1 MALAVLIL
9 ILVAVT
15 WMTLLEKGLPA
26 ELATAQRG
34 GIEVVI
40 RGEGQTRVRD
50 RNQMT
55 APVSGELQAIR
66 WEVGASVSRGD
77 VLFRI
82 LPGQESAQMRETG
95 QARLQAAQAQL
106 AIREAQLLD
115 AQQIAQQAERTLE
128 RQRAL
133 AEDDILSAEE
143 WERARVS
150 AAAARQGLDAAQAAR
165 RAAAAEVRS
174 AEALSLPDDAARAA
188 GGIVVRSDLDGTIL
202 QLSDRS
208 GRMVAIGQPIMTIGR
223 LEQMDIVVDVLSE
236 DALRIRP
243 GQDVHLGGWGG
254 DEAVSGRVRYIE
266 PSAFTKFSALGVEE
280 QRVNVVVELPNP
292 VPGLGDGFRVET
304 GIVVH
309 RSENAL
315 NVPVSA
321 VFREDGGW
329 MVFAVVGDRIERR
342 SVELGE
348 RSSEAVEITAGLSEG
363 EQVIRYPGAGM
374 EDGVLVAR

>member
-1 MALAVLIL
+1 MINEKFAEANHLARDSTLG
-9 ILVAVT
+9 AVINGQWKT
-15 WMTLLEKGLPA
+15 LRVVGIAISPEYLYPLAPGTLFPDHETFGIIWMG
-26 ELATAQRG
+26 
-34 GIEVVI
+34 
-40 RGEGQTRVRD
+40 
-50 RNQMT
+50 
-55 APVSGELQAIR
+55 
-66 WEVGASVSRGD
+66 
-77 VLFRI
+77 
-82 LPGQESAQMRETG
+82 
-95 QARLQAAQAQL
+95 
-106 AIREAQLLD
+106 
-115 AQQIAQQAERTLE
+115 
-128 RQRAL
+128 RQAL

-143 WERARVS
+143 WERAQVS
-150 AAAARQGLDAAQAAR
+150 AAAARQGLDAAEAAR

-208 GRMVAIGQPIMTIGR
+208 GRMVATGQPIMTIGR
-223 LEQMDIVVDVLSE
+223 LEQMDIVVDVPSE

-254 DEAVSGRVRYIE
+254 NEAVNGQVRYIE

-280 QRVNVVVELPNP
+280 QRVNVIVELPNP

-342 SVELGE
+342 TVELGE
-348 RSSEAVEITAGLSEG
+348 RSAEAVEITAGLSKG
-363 EQVIRYPGAGM
+363 EEVIRYPGAGM